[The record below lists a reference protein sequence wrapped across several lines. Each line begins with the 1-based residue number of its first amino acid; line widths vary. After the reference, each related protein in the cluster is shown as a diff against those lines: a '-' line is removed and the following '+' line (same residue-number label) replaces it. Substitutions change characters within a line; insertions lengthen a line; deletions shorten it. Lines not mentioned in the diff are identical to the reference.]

1 MIRVETSILLMGSG
15 LSQVSGWNS
24 MGDAILNS
32 VDGTILNSM
41 GDAIL
46 NSVGGTILNSMGG
59 AILNSMGVAILIRE
73 LRNS

>member
-1 MIRVETSILLMGSG
+1 MIRVETTILLMGSG
-15 LSQVSGWNS
+15 LSQVSG
-24 MGDAILNS
+24 LNS
-32 VDGTILNSM
+32 I

-46 NSVGGTILNSMGG
+46 NSVGGTIFNSMGG